1 MNDDCVSFTI
11 NPILTMTKLD
21 ELKEKIS
28 FLSKLFFVIVG
39 LVVLIISGLVSLYLS
54 GNINEIFWIGIA
66 LLFILGGVNL
76 IVFLHIHKYIKEVG
90 KV

>member
-1 MNDDCVSFTI
+1 
-11 NPILTMTKLD
+11 MTKLD

>member
-1 MNDDCVSFTI
+1 
-11 NPILTMTKLD
+11 MTKLD

-54 GNINEIFWIGIA
+54 DNINEIFWIGIA
-66 LLFILGGVNL
+66 LLFILGGINL
-76 IVFLHIHKYIKEVG
+76 IVFLYIHKYIKEVG
-90 KV
+90 KI